1 MPDPSNNLTVPDFLA
16 AANPGRPAAASQS
29 ARGDELLGDLTDDQR
44 AAVLHGPGPALVL
57 AAAGSGKTRV
67 ITRRI
72 ARLVRDGEPAWS
84 ILALTFTN
92 KAAGEMRERAEAL
105 LTGRLNSRGLTVTT
119 FHSLCARLLRRY
131 AEPAGLK
138 PDYTIYDTS
147 DQLAVVK
154 RAVADAGLSTGNWSP
169 RSVLSAIS
177 NAKNDLQD
185 AAQFEANAGD
195 FYARTIARLYQTY
208 ERALRR
214 AGAVDFDDLLLLTVK
229 ALRTDDTARTECV
242 SRWRWLMIDEYQDT
256 NAAQFEL
263 ARLLCPADRP
273 PNICVVGD
281 PDQSIYG
288 WRGADITNILE
299 FEQAFPGA
307 RVITLGQNFRSTAP
321 ILAAADALIKN
332 NANRRDKPLY
342 TTVEG
347 GEPIDVVLC
356 RDERHEAEVV
366 ARFLA
371 GERDRGVPHKDMAV
385 FYRVNSLSRVMEDAL
400 RASGMPYTIARGTA
414 FYDREEVRDAL
425 AYLRVLANPADDVS
439 LRRIVNKPAR
449 GLGKTSLARAEEL
462 ARDRQ
467 IPLVDALRAA
477 AGGALE
483 GGITARSASAMAKF
497 VALIDAWR
505 DHCTMMGVET
515 AGSLQEL
522 VERVVRESGL
532 EKHYGS
538 KTLQSGEPDE
548 DRLQNLAELI
558 SSAHDFDMEYVPEAD
573 AAVEIIAQTEAG
585 GASAETPPL
594 LAMLRAYLES
604 VALVA
609 DADAVDPEQG
619 AVTLMTLHASKGL
632 EFRSVAMIGLEEGLL
647 PHSRANESDTELEEE
662 RRLCFVG
669 ITRAMERLLITS
681 ASYRTQRGMMERTIG
696 SRFLEEL
703 PTTNVRTT
711 DAANQH
717 DRGSATLD
725 DYADGPHYEPDAS
738 DDLGGLRV
746 GIMVRHPRFG
756 VGKVDAILSKGPQ
769 PRVRIAFTQAG
780 MKTIVLGFTPLVPL
794 E

>member
-1 MPDPSNNLTVPDFLA
+1 MDNPPAEEA
-16 AANPGRPAAASQS
+16 AAERA
-29 ARGDELLGDLTDDQR
+29 GDELLDDLTADQR
-44 AAVLHGPGPALVL
+44 TAALHNEGPALIL

-72 ARLVRDGEPAWS
+72 ARLVRDGHPAWS

-92 KAAGEMRERAEAL
+92 KAAGEMRERAEGL
-105 LTGRLNSRGLTVTT
+105 LAGRANARGLTVTT

-131 AEPAGLK
+131 ADAARLK
-138 PDYTIYDTS
+138 PDYAIYNTS

-177 NAKNDLQD
+177 NAKNELLD
-185 AAQFEANAGD
+185 ADAFEANAGD
-195 FYARTIARLYQTY
+195 FYARTIAKIYHVY
-208 ERALRR
+208 EHTLRR

-229 ALRTDDTARTECV
+229 ALKSDETARRECV

-263 ARLLCPADRP
+263 ARLLCPSDAP

-288 WRGADITNILE
+288 WRGADIRNILD
-299 FEQAFPGA
+299 FEEAFPGA

-321 ILAAADALIKN
+321 ILGTADALIKN
-332 NANRRDKPLY
+332 NSDRRDKPLY
-342 TTVEG
+342 TTAEG
-347 GEPIDVVLC
+347 GEPVEVVKC
-356 RDERHEAEVV
+356 RDERHEAETV
-366 ARFLA
+366 AKWLSDQR
-371 GERDRGVPHKDMAV
+371 ERGFSWKDCAV

-400 RASGMPYTIARGTA
+400 RASGTPYAIARGTA

-439 LRRIVNKPAR
+439 LRRVVNKPAR
-449 GLGKTSLARAEEL
+449 GLGKTSLTRVEHL
-462 ARDRQ
+462 ASERD
-467 IPLVDALRAA
+467 IPLFEGLRAA
-477 AGGALE
+477 ASGALE
-483 GGITARSASAMAKF
+483 GEITSRSQNAMGKF
-497 VALIDAWR
+497 VALVDSWR
-505 DHCTMMGVET
+505 ESCTMMGVET

-532 EKHYGS
+532 EKHYAS
-538 KTLQSGEPDE
+538 KTLQSGEPDA
-548 DRLQNLAELI
+548 DRLENLAELI

-573 AAVEIIAQTEAG
+573 AAVEIVAQAETE

-632 EFRSVAMIGLEEGLL
+632 EFKAVAMIGLEEGLL
-647 PHSRANESDTELEEE
+647 PHSRANESDSELEEE

-669 ITRAMERLLITS
+669 VTRAMERLLITS

-703 PTTNVRTT
+703 PEAHVSVRD
-711 DAANQH
+711 DASTH
-717 DRGSATLD
+717 DRASASLS
-725 DYADGPHYEPDAS
+725 DYEAIPDES
-738 DDLGGLRV
+738 EDLGGLRE

-756 VGKVDAILSKGPQ
+756 VGRVESILSKGPQ

-780 MKTIVLGFTPLVPL
+780 TKTIVLGFAPLVPL

>member
-1 MPDPSNNLTVPDFLA
+1 MIADMGDPSSDLTIPDFLNVG
-16 AANPGRPAAASQS
+16 NPTEAEAPAGS
-29 ARGDELLGDLTDDQR
+29 DELLDGLTDDQR
-44 AAVLHGPGPALVL
+44 EATLHNEGPALVL

-67 ITRRI
+67 ITRRL

-105 LTGRLNSRGLTVTT
+105 LTGRANTRGLTVTT
-119 FHSLCARLLRRY
+119 FHSMCARLLRRY
-131 AEPAGLK
+131 AEAAGVK
-138 PDYTIYDTS
+138 PDYAIYDTS

-154 RAVADAGLSTGNWSP
+154 RAVADAGLSTSNWSP

-177 NAKNDLQD
+177 NAKNELLD
-185 AAQFEANAGD
+185 AAAFEMNAGD
-195 FYARTIARLYQTY
+195 FYARTIAQVYHGY

-229 ALRTDDTARTECV
+229 ALKRDEAARGECLA
-242 SRWRWLMIDEYQDT
+242 RWRWLMIDEYQDT

-263 ARLLCPADRP
+263 ARLLCPGDAP

-288 WRGADITNILE
+288 WRGADIRNILD
-299 FEQAFPGA
+299 FEEAFPGA

-321 ILAAADALIKN
+321 ILGTADALIKN
-332 NANRRDKPLY
+332 NTDRRDKPLY
-342 TTVEG
+342 TTAEG
-347 GEPIDVVLC
+347 GEPVEVALC
-356 RDERHEAEVV
+356 KDERHEAEIVS
-366 ARFLA
+366 RWLSEQR
-371 GERDRGVPHKDMAV
+371 ERGLSWKECAV

-400 RASGMPYTIARGTA
+400 RAAGAPYTIARGTA
-414 FYDREEVRDAL
+414 FYEREEIRDAL

-449 GLGKTSLARAEEL
+449 GLGKTSLARVEAL
-462 ARDRQ
+462 AGQREV
-467 IPLVDALRAA
+467 PLFEALRAA
-477 AGGALE
+477 GTGALE
-483 GGITARSASAMAKF
+483 GEVTARSQNAMGKF
-497 VALIDAWR
+497 VALVDSWR
-505 DHCTMMGVET
+505 ESCSLMGVET

-522 VERVVRESGL
+522 VERVVRESTL
-532 EKHYGS
+532 EKHYGA
-538 KTLQSGEPDE
+538 KTLQSGEPDV
-548 DRLQNLAELI
+548 DRLENLAELI

-573 AAVEIIAQTEAG
+573 AANDIVAQSTDDDAEV
-585 GASAETPPL
+585 ETPPL

-604 VALVA
+604 VVLVA

-632 EFRSVAMIGLEEGLL
+632 EFKAVAMIGLEEGLL
-647 PHSRANESDTELEEE
+647 PHSRANESSSELEEE

-669 ITRAMERLLITS
+669 VTRAMERLLITS

-703 PTTNVRTT
+703 PEVHVKVTDHTNTY
-711 DAANQH
+711 
-717 DRGSATLD
+717 DRGSATIG
-725 DYADGPHYEPDAS
+725 DYEAIPDES
-738 DDLGGLRV
+738 DELGGLRE
-746 GIMVRHPRFG
+746 GMMVRHPRFG
-756 VGKVDAILSKGPQ
+756 VGRVESILSAGPQ

-780 MKTIVLGFTPLVPL
+780 TKTIVLGYAPLVPL

>member
-1 MPDPSNNLTVPDFLA
+1 MD
-16 AANPGRPAAASQS
+16 NPAEVAPPA
-29 ARGDELLGDLTDDQR
+29 GDELLDDLTPEQR
-44 AAVLHGPGPALVL
+44 AAAEHTTGPALIL

-72 ARLVRDGEPAWS
+72 AKLVRDGEPAWS

-105 LTGRLNSRGLTVTT
+105 LTGRSNSRGLTVTT

-131 AEPAGLK
+131 AEAANLK
-138 PDYTIYDTS
+138 PDYAIYNTS

-177 NAKNDLQD
+177 NAKNELLD
-185 AAQFEANAGD
+185 ANAFEANAGD
-195 FYARTIARLYQTY
+195 FYARTISKLYHVY
-208 ERALRR
+208 EHALRK

-229 ALRTDDTARTECV
+229 ALKQDENARAECV
-242 SRWRWLMIDEYQDT
+242 DRWRWLMIDEYQDT

-263 ARLLCPADRP
+263 ARLLCPTGTP

-288 WRGADITNILE
+288 WRGADIRNILD

-307 RVITLGQNFRSTAP
+307 RVITLGQNFRSTSA
-321 ILAAADALIKN
+321 ILGTADALIKN
-332 NANRRDKPLY
+332 NQDRRDKPLY
-342 TTVEG
+342 TTSEG
-347 GEPIDVVLC
+347 GEPVEVALC
-356 RDERHEAEVV
+356 RDERHEAELVSKW
-366 ARFLA
+366 LA
-371 GERDRGVPHKDMAV
+371 DQRERGLSWKDCAV

-400 RASGMPYTIARGTA
+400 RAAGTPYAIARGTA
-414 FYDREEVRDAL
+414 FYDREEIRDAL
-425 AYLRVLANPADDVS
+425 AYMRVLANPADDVS

-449 GLGKTSLARAEEL
+449 GLGKTSLARVEML
-462 ARDRQ
+462 ARERDV
-467 IPLVDALRAA
+467 PLYEGLRAA

-483 GGITARSASAMAKF
+483 GEITSRSRNAMGAF
-497 VALIDAWR
+497 VTMIDGWR
-505 DHCTMMGVET
+505 ESCTMLGVET

-532 EKHYGS
+532 EKHHGS
-538 KTLQSGEPDE
+538 KTLQSGEPDA
-548 DRLQNLAELI
+548 DRLENLAELI

-573 AAVEIIAQTEAG
+573 AAMEIVAEAEG
-585 GASAETPPL
+585 EAVNVETPPL
-594 LAMLRAYLES
+594 LSMLRAYLES

-619 AVTLMTLHASKGL
+619 AVTMMTLHASKGL
-632 EFRSVAMIGLEEGLL
+632 EFKAVAMIGLEEGLL
-647 PHSRANESDTELEEE
+647 PHSRANESDSELEEE

-669 ITRAMERLLITS
+669 VTRAMERLLVTS
-681 ASYRTQRGMMERTIG
+681 ASYRTQRGLMERTIG
-696 SRFLEEL
+696 SRFLEEF
-703 PTTNVRTT
+703 PEAHVKVRDETST
-711 DAANQH
+711 H
-717 DRGSATLD
+717 DRGSASIG
-725 DYADGPHYEPDAS
+725 DYESVPDES
-738 DDLGGLRV
+738 DDLGGLCE
-746 GIMVRHPRFG
+746 GMMVRHPRFG

-780 MKTIVLGFTPLVPL
+780 MKTIVLGYAPLVPL
-794 E
+794 D